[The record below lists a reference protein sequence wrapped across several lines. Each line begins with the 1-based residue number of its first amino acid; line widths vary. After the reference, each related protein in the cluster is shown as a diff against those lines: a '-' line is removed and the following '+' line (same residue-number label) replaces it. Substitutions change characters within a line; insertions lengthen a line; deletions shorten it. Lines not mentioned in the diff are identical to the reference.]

1 MEHFFSRER
10 KGRIWTWRGPN
21 GTVHN
26 QIDFICSPPS
36 TTVLDS
42 GIVNKFLFDSDHRM
56 VRMELV
62 APKNIHRN
70 FARPR
75 YLSTRLH
82 LNRKLYRVQ
91 TTLLSATQQP
101 QDALESYDSIR
112 SFVET
117 AAEDCWTIPTDPPRI
132 TQRTQRLLSERIALR
147 NNLCPTDRIAY
158 SIVCEAARTAL
169 LEDIRRRKIINV
181 QKAIGKGKSS
191 NEAQRKET
199 HKIRRLMLK
208 EPATGEY
215 SQETTEALVAS
226 HHNELHRFSTNFPLS
241 LPPSIE
247 SCPPFHIDEA
257 EHALSQ
263 LRLGRSSGP
272 DHISAEQLVL
282 AKSSVAPLLTVL
294 LNSIKRG
301 DPIPGCLTTAHVKLL
316 FTKGDPNNINNFRPI
331 SLILGVLKAV
341 TRVIL
346 NRIESK
352 LEETESPSQVGF
364 RKKHS
369 TLNHIHILNQI
380 AEKSK
385 EYNFPVY
392 VALVDFKKAF
402 DSSEWNAVWTALERR
417 VTIRR
422 GIKQGDTLSPKL
434 FNATLQMVLD
444 SIEWE
449 ECGLRIGGKTLSSLE
464 YADDVALLASSRPM
478 LEKMIQLLANASA
491 KVGLQINR
499 EKTTLLTNSEA
510 SKQSIRIDGKIFN
523 FADHALYLGCRL
535 SFPRS
540 RSDEISNRIQ
550 SDLDAFEKFEYIL
563 CSKAVPLPLKKR
575 AFDSCVTPSVLYGA
589 ETWALRRSDIRNL
602 EVTQRKMER
611 RMLRLTILNRW
622 SAERMR
628 ALTKLNDWTNEA
640 TKKKL

>member
-1 MEHFFSRER
+1 MSRMSANRDANQTKISRMEHFFSRER

-346 NRIESK
+346 NRIE
-352 LEETESPSQVGF
+352 
-364 RKKHS
+364 
-369 TLNHIHILNQI
+369 I
-380 AEKSK
+380 
-385 EYNFPVY
+385 
-392 VALVDFKKAF
+392 
-402 DSSEWNAVWTALERR
+402 
-417 VTIRR
+417 TIRR

-535 SFPRS
+535 SFP
-540 RSDEISNRIQ
+540 
-550 SDLDAFEKFEYIL
+550 
-563 CSKAVPLPLKKR
+563 
-575 AFDSCVTPSVLYGA
+575 
-589 ETWALRRSDIRNL
+589 
-602 EVTQRKMER
+602 
-611 RMLRLTILNRW
+611 
-622 SAERMR
+622 
-628 ALTKLNDWTNEA
+628 
-640 TKKKL
+640 